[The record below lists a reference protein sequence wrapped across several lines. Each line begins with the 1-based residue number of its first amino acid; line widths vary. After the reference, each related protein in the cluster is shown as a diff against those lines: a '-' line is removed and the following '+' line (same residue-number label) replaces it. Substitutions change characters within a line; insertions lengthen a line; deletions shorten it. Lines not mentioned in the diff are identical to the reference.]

1 MTDLSNLNSDELN
14 GYYKCACELKEEL
27 SMDFS
32 SMSKEDIIDT
42 FQSAI
47 LTKVL
52 SSHMALTDM
61 NKYKAIYDLAMTV
74 DE

>member
-14 GYYKCACELKEEL
+14 GYYKCDCEPN
-27 SMDFS
+27 
-32 SMSKEDIIDT
+32 

-52 SSHMALTDM
+52 SSHMALTGM
-61 NKYKAIYDLAMTV
+61 SKYKAIYDLAMTV